1 VLSQIQPATSDP
13 ALVLL
18 LGRAYARARRLGEAQ
33 KMLRTMTELSV
44 KKPYPR
50 LRSLQN
56 ALQAEVSLAERKT
69 AVAVEAA
76 EKADQ
81 FSDTTSALETLGRCY
96 EAAARNDEAIRADSE
111 AGPTFHRVVELH
123 YHLGTL
129 YQKTG
134 QTDLA
139 KTQIET
145 FLKAWSEADANLE
158 MRKDAEQRLHNAAQI
173 RSLAGG
179 NPTPAT

>member
-1 VLSQIQPATSDP
+1 
-13 ALVLL
+13 
-18 LGRAYARARRLGEAQ
+18 
-33 KMLRTMTELSV
+33 MLRMMTELSV

-56 ALQAEVSLAERKT
+56 ALQAEVSLAEGKP

-96 EAAARNDEAIRADSE
+96 EAAARNDEAIRAYERLLARAPELADSE
-111 AGPTFHRVVELH
+111 DGPTFHRVVELH

-139 KTQIET
+139 RTQLQT

-158 MRKDAEQRLHNAAQI
+158 MRRDAEQRLHNVAHI
-173 RSLAGG
+173 RSLPSG

>member
-1 VLSQIQPATSDP
+1 
-13 ALVLL
+13 
-18 LGRAYARARRLGEAQ
+18 
-33 KMLRTMTELSV
+33 M
-44 KKPYPR
+44 
-50 LRSLQN
+50 
-56 ALQAEVSLAERKT
+56 
-69 AVAVEAA
+69 AVEAA

-96 EAAARNDEAIRADSE
+96 EAAARNDEAIRERLLARVPELADSE